1 MTRTTLL
8 SRAGRRAGTAAL
20 PALLLAILAGCGN
33 LMNMLHGSD
42 LAPPPPE
49 EFGFGP
55 RLSATGAYR
64 AVIEPVEPIK
74 VGKLH
79 AWRVRIET
87 SYGSPLVEGT
97 VAVDGGMPQHRH
109 GMPTRPRVTGEE
121 APGVYRVEG
130 MKFSM
135 GGWWEIR
142 VHVSGTQGV
151 DTITFNL
158 DL

>member
-1 MTRTTLL
+1 MIRTILQ
-8 SRAGRRAGTAAL
+8 SRAGRAGTLAL
-20 PALLLAILAGCGN
+20 VVVSLAGAGT
-33 LMNMLHGSD
+33 LMGALHSSE
-42 LAPPPPE
+42 LVPPPPA
-49 EFGFGP
+49 EFGPGP
-55 RLSATGAYR
+55 RSSANGWYR
-64 AVIEPVEPIK
+64 AVIEPVEPLT

-79 AWRVRIET
+79 AWRIRLET
-87 SYGSPLVEGT
+87 SYGSPETQAT

-135 GGWWEIR
+135 GGWWEIK

-158 DL
+158 EL